1 MVAHAREADG
11 LECCGLVAAR
21 GGVATRV
28 IRCAN
33 ASEQPTVRYRIDPRE
48 QLAAF
53 RSMEAA
59 DEDLFAIYHSHPA
72 STPYPSATDR
82 AEAFYP
88 DAFYVLVTLRS
99 GTPEV
104 RGFRIAADPAGSAK
118 LVREVELVAG

>member
-1 MVAHAREADG
+1 MEHAREADG

-21 GGVATRV
+21 AGVPSRL

-33 ASEQPTVRYRIDPRE
+33 VADQPAVRYRIDPRE

-59 DEDLFAIYHSHPA
+59 GEDLFAIYHSHPA

-88 DAFYVLVTLRS
+88 EAVYVLVSLRS
-99 GTPEV
+99 GVPEM
-104 RGFRIAADPAGSAK
+104 RGFRIAADASGPAK
-118 LVREVELVAG
+118 KVTEVDLVVAS

>member
-1 MVAHAREADG
+1 MAHAREADG

-21 GGVATRV
+21 DRVPTRV

-33 ASEQPTVRYRIDPRE
+33 ASDQPTVRYRIDPRE

-53 RSMEAA
+53 RAMEAA
-59 DEDLFAIYHSHPA
+59 GEDLFAIYHSHPA

-88 DAFYVLVTLRS
+88 DALYVLVTLRS

-104 RGFRIAADPAGSAK
+104 SGFRIAADLAGPAK
-118 LVREVELVAG
+118 LVTEVELVAV

>member
-1 MVAHAREADG
+1 MAHAREADG
-11 LECCGLVAAR
+11 LECCGLIASR

-33 ASEQPTVRYRIDPRE
+33 ASDRPTVRYRIDPRE

-53 RSMEAA
+53 RAMEAA
-59 DEDLFAIYHSHPA
+59 GEDLFAIYHSHPA

-88 DAFYVLVTLRS
+88 DAVYVLVTLRS
-99 GTPEV
+99 GAPEV
-104 RGFRIAADPAGSAK
+104 RGFRIGADPAGSAK
-118 LVREVELVAG
+118 VVTEIELVPG